1 MAVTKDIVSLE
12 GTLRGEGRERK
23 CRMTATRHT
32 TYANEC
38 GAPTC
43 VSYSRCEIE
52 DTDDFPDGNYEVEFD
67 AHRVA
72 VTKKAG
78 QYLLR
83 SG

>member
-1 MAVTKDIVSLE
+1 VKAL
-12 GTLRGEGRERK
+12 
-23 CRMTATRHT
+23 RHT
-32 TYANEC
+32 TYEGEDAT
-38 GAPTC
+38 PVC

-72 VTKKAG
+72 VIKRAG

-83 SG
+83 CA